1 MRRSPALSLRAVA
14 LVVAVLVAT
23 ALGSWRAASM
33 AASRPDPSTL
43 DANGVSYTVTHVEQV
58 KGLSDSA
65 LGGMSHGIQNLVTD
79 DKALVTLTLVIT
91 AGDSPGSYDA
101 SVLRAFAAGSRVG
114 ISPAGGIL
122 APGHLRAH
130 ASIEGF
136 LSFVV
141 PRDGARFTLRAR
153 GSSRE
158 LPLLRVDKAPS
169 GAGQHLHQ
177 SATATTGGTSPLKG
191 QARRGS
197 P

>member
-1 MRRSPALSLRAVA
+1 MTLRAVA

-23 ALGSWRAASM
+23 ALGGWRAASM
-33 AASRPDPSTL
+33 AATSPDPTSL
-43 DANGVSYTVTHVEQV
+43 VVDGVSYSVTHAEQV

-65 LGGMSHGIQNLVTD
+65 LGGMSHGIQSLVTD

-91 AGDSPGSYDA
+91 AGDSPASYDA
-101 SVLRAFAAGSRVG
+101 STLRAFAAGSTVG

-122 APGHLRAH
+122 AAGHLKAH

-141 PRDGARFTLRAR
+141 PRNGARFTLRAA

-158 LPLLRVDKAPS
+158 LPLLRVDKAPP

-177 SATATTGGTSPLKG
+177 PATVRSV
-191 QARRGS
+191 R
-197 P
+197 